1 MMVTGKVQTVLGDI
15 DPSSLGITLFHEHL
29 LSLFFAPPSGGDSG
43 KNTKLGNQS
52 NVPKD
57 PRANQPITLENVGWI
72 RRYGSIHPDNFGLQD
87 EAILVDEVQLFKNC
101 GGGTIVD
108 ATLPVMGRDPSGLV
122 RISKA
127 TGIHVL
133 AGCGHYVSDYH
144 PHDMHDR
151 SEEHLVDE
159 IIQDVTKGCQG
170 TKIKA
175 GIIGEIGCSSP
186 ITKNEQ
192 KSLRA
197 ASKAQQLTG
206 APLLIHS
213 GRSVTA
219 PFEAM
224 KIVIE
229 AGGDP
234 ERTIISHVDRRLFDQ
249 QSMVQLAELGCY
261 LGFDLFGHEISYY
274 RPSSI
279 DMPNDAKRIDH
290 IQGLISKG
298 YLGKILISHDIGHNI
313 KLTKFGGYGYSHIL
327 ENVMPIMRRKG
338 MTQDQ
343 IMTILVDNTARILTM
358 V

>member
-1 MMVTGKVQTVLGDI
+1 MVSGKVQTVLGDI
-15 DPSSLGITLFHEHL
+15 NPSSLGITLFHEHL
-29 LSLFFAPPSGGDSG
+29 LSLFFAPPVEQDSS
-43 KNTKLGNQS
+43 NNIKLGNQS
-52 NVPKD
+52 NVPQD
-57 PRANQPITLENVGWI
+57 PKANQPITLENAGWI

-87 EAILVDEVQLFKNC
+87 EAILVDEVRLFKNS

-108 ATLPVMGRDPSGLV
+108 ATLPVMGRDPAGLA

-127 TGIHVL
+127 TGVHVL

-144 PHDMHDR
+144 PIDMDNK
-151 SEEHLVDE
+151 SEEYLINE
-159 IIQDVTKGCQG
+159 IIQDVTKGCQN

-192 KSLRA
+192 KSLSA
-197 ASKAQQLTG
+197 ASKAQILTG

-213 GRSVTA
+213 GRSVNA

-234 ERTIISHVDRRLFDQ
+234 QRTIISHIDRTLFDQ

-274 RPSSI
+274 RPSPI

-290 IQGLISKG
+290 IQGLISNG
-298 YLGKILISHDIGHNI
+298 YLDKLLISHDIGHNI
-313 KLTKFGGYGYSHIL
+313 KLTKFGGYGYSHII
-327 ENVMPIMRRKG
+327 ENVMPIMKRKG
-338 MTQDQ
+338 MTQKQ
-343 IMTILVDNTARILTM
+343 IMSIVVDNTARILTM